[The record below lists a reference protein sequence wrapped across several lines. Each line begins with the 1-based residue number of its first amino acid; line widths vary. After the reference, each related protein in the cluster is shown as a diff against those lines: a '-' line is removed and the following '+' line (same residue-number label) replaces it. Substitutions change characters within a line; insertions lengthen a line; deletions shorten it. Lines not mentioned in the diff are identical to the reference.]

1 MPVNQTPWEAEVVS
15 KTQESR
21 NIFSLDLRFTDPEV
35 NANYFF
41 KPGQFN
47 MLYLYGIGEIPISI
61 VSDPEHRHEF
71 VHTIRAVGRVT
82 RAMAQ
87 LEPGDTL
94 GIRGPYGH
102 GWPLESSIGRDI
114 LLITGGLGCAPAVS
128 VINYIMQRRQ
138 QFGRLAIIQG
148 VKHMDDLIWR
158 ERYERWMKQS
168 DTQVLLAADVAGPG
182 WSWHVG
188 LVTELLSEVE
198 LDISQA
204 VAMICGPEPMMSA
217 TAKQL
222 INLGCDSS
230 EIWLSM
236 ERNMQCAVGLCG
248 HCQYGPDFVC
258 KDGPVFRYD
267 QLRTRL
273 GIKGI

>member
-1 MPVNQTPWEAEVVS
+1 MSDTQMPWEAEVLC
-15 KTQESR
+15 KTQESPS
-21 NIFSLDLRFTDPEV
+21 IFSLTLRFTDPKI
-35 NANYFF
+35 NSAYQF

-47 MLYLYGIGEIPISI
+47 MLYLFGIGEVPISI

-82 RAMAQ
+82 RAMTQ
-87 LEPGDTL
+87 LKPGDRL
-94 GIRGPYGH
+94 GVRGPYGH
-102 GWPLESSIGRDI
+102 GWPLESSIKRDI
-114 LLITGGLGCAPAVS
+114 LLITGGLGCAPSVS
-128 VINYIMQRRQ
+128 VINYVMQRRE

-158 ERYERWMKQS
+158 DRYQQWMKQP

-188 LVTELLSEVE
+188 LVTELLSEVA

-217 TAKQL
+217 TARQL
-222 INLGCDSS
+222 INLGSNAA

-248 HCQYGPDFVC
+248 HCQYGADFIC
-258 KDGPVFRYD
+258 KDGPVFSYARL
-267 QLRTRL
+267 QNRL